1 VHEPCGKL
9 KTLFHKD
16 ELPVSHANGK
26 CILFLAKLGQLFQV
40 GSGDKKRLVTGTLL
54 ISLCGNN
61 ADAIAANGAQAIRSQ
76 AEVYAAQQ
84 GHIAVVRVCGKCR
97 TAYHG
102 RNTAELHHAF
112 RSSDVHA
119 WETFAAGCWYLIVRM
134 VTG

>member
-1 VHEPCGKL
+1 MKYLIPDL
-9 KTLFHKD
+9 LNNQTLRKELLDKAFCLKD
-16 ELPVSHANGK
+16 ENGVFSGLDFLGSSLRANHRAV
-26 CILFLAKLGQLFQV
+26 F
-40 GSGDKKRLVTGTLL
+40 
-54 ISLCGNN
+54 
-61 ADAIAANGAQAIRSQ
+61 DAIAANGTQAIRGQ

-84 GHIAVVRVCGKCR
+84 EHIAVVRVCGKCR

>member
-1 VHEPCGKL
+1 MHEPCGKL

-61 ADAIAANGAQAIRSQ
+61 ADAIAANGTQAISGQ

-84 GHIAVVRVCGKCR
+84 GHIAVVRVCGKRR